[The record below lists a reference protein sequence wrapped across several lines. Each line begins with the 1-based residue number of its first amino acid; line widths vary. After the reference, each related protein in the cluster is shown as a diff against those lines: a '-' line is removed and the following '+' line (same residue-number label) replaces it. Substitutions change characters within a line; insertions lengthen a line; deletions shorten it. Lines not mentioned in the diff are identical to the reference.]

1 MATLKLDTYN
11 PDHLGYF
18 RGTEIYSN
26 QAFARPATGL
36 ELEARVRTN
45 MTTRGGV
52 TAFFTYTQVPPN
64 NYAHEIDFEFLTN
77 QIPSGKVL
85 VSSWKDWGAP
95 GSAYND
101 GIHHRSNDIGG
112 AGQSVPGLD
121 LTEFNTFK
129 IRWLPNSTEW
139 YVNGALLSS
148 WPDAHPTAPMPVRF
162 NFWAPDAGWT
172 AAFDSGLQPVLSAG
186 LNQSFAYDVD
196 YVQVSVVP
204 VPEPTSA
211 PADLWRRGLLVR
223 WLRVSR
229 RGGPNRAR
237 VPGPRSD
244 SIMKRIWFHSHAISH
259 GEHTP
264 PERWPWHRAGSVSTN
279 RVRWTILCATVTAWR
294 TVCRMEGAE
303 EVAGII
309 SGSSKMM
316 AWAPAGGSAA
326 ELGACGAGG
335 VTGA

>member
-1 MATLKLDTYN
+1 MRQPWLSGLLLTCAFVDPAHAQVLFRDDFNTSSLNTSNWSVGNWTFGGNRAWFGTTPALANGMATLKLDTYN
-11 PDHLGYF
+11 PEHPGYF
-18 RGTEIYSN
+18 RGTEIYSK
-26 QAFARPATGL
+26 QAFALPATGL
-36 ELEARVRTN
+36 EIEARVRTN
-45 MTTRGGV
+45 MTTRGAV
-52 TAFFTYTQVPPN
+52 TSIFTYSQVPPN

-85 VSSWKDWGAP
+85 STSWKDWGAP

-121 LTEFNTFK
+121 PTQFNTFK

-139 YVNGALLSS
+139 YVNGTLLSA

-211 PADLWRRGLLVR
+211 LLICGGAGLLVR

-229 RGGPNRAR
+229 RRR
-237 VPGPRSD
+237 
-244 SIMKRIWFHSHAISH
+244 
-259 GEHTP
+259 
-264 PERWPWHRAGSVSTN
+264 
-279 RVRWTILCATVTAWR
+279 
-294 TVCRMEGAE
+294 
-303 EVAGII
+303 
-309 SGSSKMM
+309 
-316 AWAPAGGSAA
+316 A
-326 ELGACGAGG
+326 ELGF
-335 VTGA
+335 T